1 MILLLKKSNSLHKQ
15 KMPGSH
21 EDVQTAAMPPCL
33 SRRNLLAVKPDEV
46 SLPGSGCVDGC
57 VSGKAGNLGQSQNT
71 ARSGRYLETDDY
83 GQERTVT
90 DARTSVSALA
100 ELRRNKNTPHP
111 AAVPPYEVPLTGSG
125 CVKNCVLG
133 QTGKFA
139 QSQNTPLFFESERGF
154 GGKRKPSFLVKR
166 KFSLSPNAISPFSG
180 TGADKKGLMLL
191 HQPGK

>member
-21 EDVQTAAMPPCL
+21 EDVQTAAMLPCL

-57 VSGKAGNLGQSQNT
+57 VSGKAGNFGQSQNT
-71 ARSGRYLETDDY
+71 ARSGRYLETDDD

-111 AAVPPYEVPLTGSG
+111 AALPPYEVPLTGSG
-125 CVKNCVLG
+125 CVDDCMSGKA
-133 QTGKFA
+133 GKFV
-139 QSQNTPLFFESERGF
+139 QSQNTPLFLKEKGSARGKENF
-154 GGKRKPSFLVKR
+154 GADVRLFLVK
-166 KFSLSPNAISPFSG
+166 KSCLFPSHQAPLLS
-180 TGADKKGLMLL
+180 
-191 HQPGK
+191 